1 MRSCLSC
8 LAAGLLLI
16 AAAGVRADTGF
27 LVAAP
32 DRGFTGN
39 TEIRDAF
46 APFTENRVAELVF
59 VTDKRAGPYFERA
72 VARLEEAGADRIVVL
87 PFYLSAADPD
97 FDLIGAFM
105 DAVEGVDIQLG
116 RPYGRSYLA
125 ARALADRLENVP
137 HDASK
142 VVVIATGG
150 EDAERNDRI
159 ANDLRHLADA
169 AAERFH
175 FDEITAVVLGEDDD
189 MEERLAELDTGSVA
203 VPFHLGA
210 KYSGMMAYTAWLQYS
225 APDDMNVLDG
235 DVTPHDSV
243 TLWMQREAGRYHQ
256 PENSE
261 VGVVVHAHGSDF
273 HWNET
278 MRQAAAPLAEDYMI
292 EYGFSMGHPA
302 TLERA
307 VTDLEK
313 RGAKAVVIVRIFGM
327 SNSFLSGIEG
337 FIGSDYERC
346 EVKDG
351 QGGHGMHGG
360 TAPRLLTSVP
370 VSTAGGLEDHP
381 LFARALLERARD
393 LSEDPGRETVILVAH
408 GKGSDEGN
416 DQWLDLLNSIRRTM
430 LAEGGDEF
438 RAIEVGT
445 WREDWPDKREA
456 AIGRIREF
464 VEKANEDNGRALIIP
479 ARTTEQGPARD
490 LLPDMDFELGEGFA
504 PHPLF
509 VEWLR
514 EQVKIGID
522 QIYYDEPEAWR
533 CEWN

>member
-1 MRSCLSC
+1 MRSCLLC

-16 AAAGVRADTGF
+16 AGAARAETGY
-27 LVAAP
+27 LVVAP

-39 TEIRDAF
+39 TETRDAF
-46 APFTENRVAELVF
+46 APLAETRAAELVF
-59 VTDKRAGPYFERA
+59 ITDERAGPYFERA
-72 VARLEEAGADRIVVL
+72 VASLEDAGVDRIVVL
-87 PFYLSAADPD
+87 PFYLSPAHPD
-97 FDLIGAFM
+97 FDRIGAFM
-105 DAVEGVDIQLG
+105 DEVDDTAIELG

-150 EDAERNDRI
+150 ADAERNAAI
-159 ANDLRHLADA
+159 AEDLRHLAEAAADRYHFDGIDA
-169 AAERFH
+169 A
-175 FDEITAVVLGEDDD
+175 VLGEDDD
-189 MEERLAELDTGSVA
+189 MEERLAELDTDSVV

-210 KYSGMMAYTAWLQYS
+210 KYSGMMAWTQWLQYS
-225 APDDMNVLDG
+225 APDGMKVLDG
-235 DVTPHDSV
+235 DVTPHETV
-243 TLWMQREAGRYHQ
+243 TLWMQREAGRYVQ
-256 PENSE
+256 PSDSDI
-261 VGVVVHAHGSDF
+261 GVVVHAHGSDF

-278 MRQAAAPLAEDYMI
+278 MRQAAAPLADDYMI
-292 EYGFSMGHPA
+292 QYGFSMGHPA

-327 SNSFLSGIEG
+327 ANSFLPGIEG
-337 FIGSDYERC
+337 FIGTDYERC
-346 EVKDG
+346 GTKNG
-351 QGGHGMHGG
+351 SGGHGMHGG
-360 TAPRLLTSVP
+360 TAPRLLTAVP
-370 VSTAGGLEDHP
+370 VATTGGLEDHS
-381 LFARALLERARD
+381 LFAKALLDRAMA

-408 GKGSDEGN
+408 GKGDDAGN
-416 DQWLDLLNSIRRTM
+416 DQWLELLDSIRGTI
-430 LAEGGDEF
+430 LLEGGDAF

-445 WREDWPDKREA
+445 WREDWPDKRGD

-464 VEKANEDNGRALIIP
+464 VDKANENNGRALIIP

-490 LLPDMDFELGEGFA
+490 LLPDMEFELGAGFA

-509 VEWLR
+509 VEWLK
-514 EQVKIGID
+514 EQVKAGL
-522 QIYYDEPEAWR
+522 DEITYEKPEAWR